1 MFDDLMLSALKTGFR
16 TTQNDNVM
24 NVIPNENTN
33 YVYEFSEF
41 KFSDFIFI
49 DYSMA
54 CMDTQKRLHQ
64 YGFHQFE
71 KARSW

>member
-1 MFDDLMLSALKTGFR
+1 MFDDFMLSALKTGFR
-16 TTQNDNVM
+16 ITQNDNIM
-24 NVIPNENTN
+24 NIIPNENTN

-49 DYSMA
+49 DYILAS
-54 CMDTQKRLHQ
+54 MDTQKRLHQ
-64 YGFHQFE
+64 YGVHQFE